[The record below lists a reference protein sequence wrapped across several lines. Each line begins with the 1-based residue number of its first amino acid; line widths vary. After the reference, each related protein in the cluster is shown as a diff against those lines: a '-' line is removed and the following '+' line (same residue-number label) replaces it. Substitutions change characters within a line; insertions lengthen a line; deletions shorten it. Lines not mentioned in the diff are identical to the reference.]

1 MDNRR
6 KFSRI
11 LFAASAHLTQ
21 TGQSW
26 RTKILDL
33 SLNGALV
40 ALPSGYTGQLNTIL
54 TLEFVLPDSGIE
66 LTMDAE
72 IIHKTPEHLGLK
84 CTHIDVDSITHL
96 RRLIELNMGDAA
108 LLNRELNA
116 LMTMTATA

>member
-1 MDNRR
+1 MDDRR

-11 LFAASAHLTQ
+11 FFAASAHLAQ
-21 TGQSW
+21 TEQTW

-40 ALPSGYTGQLNTIL
+40 ELPSGYTGQLNSIL
-54 TLEFVLPDSGIE
+54 TLEFVLPDSDIE
-66 LTMDAE
+66 LKMEAA

-96 RRLIELNMGDAA
+96 RRIIELNMGDPE
-108 LLNRELNA
+108 LLNRELTSLITSA
-116 LMTMTATA
+116 P